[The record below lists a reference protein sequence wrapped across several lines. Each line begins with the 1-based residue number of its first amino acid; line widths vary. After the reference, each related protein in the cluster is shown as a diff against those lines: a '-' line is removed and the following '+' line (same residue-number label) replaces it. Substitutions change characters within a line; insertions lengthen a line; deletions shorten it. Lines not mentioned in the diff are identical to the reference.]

1 MLIVT
6 LSLSLDSAMNGADES
21 GEEGEGDDDDD
32 DDEVVEQQDWQQ
44 PRFRMRQLAL
54 LDKALTEANWFLR

>member
-1 MLIVT
+1 
-6 LSLSLDSAMNGADES
+6 MNGADES
-21 GEEGEGDDDDD
+21 GEEGEGDDEDD